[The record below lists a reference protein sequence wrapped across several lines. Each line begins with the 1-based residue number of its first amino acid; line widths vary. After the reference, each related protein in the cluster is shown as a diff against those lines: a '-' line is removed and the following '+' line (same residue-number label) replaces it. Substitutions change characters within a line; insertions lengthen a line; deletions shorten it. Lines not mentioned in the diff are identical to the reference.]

1 MKYPEAGECTE
12 YCPIRCHNG
21 ASTMQQKIFQIS
33 LVVRDY
39 DEAIRFFVGKLGF
52 ELLEDQYIAPQDKR
66 WVVVAPKGDSGC
78 KLLLA
83 QASTRRQTA
92 RIGDQTGGRVGF
104 FLYTDNFQRDYRT
117 YTDRGVEFVGPPRHE
132 AYGTVAVFRDLYGN
146 LWDLLQPA

>member
-1 MKYPEAGECTE
+1 L
-12 YCPIRCHNG
+12 
-21 ASTMQQKIFQIS
+21 QQNIFQIS

-39 DEAIRFFVGKLGF
+39 DEAIHFFVDILGF
-52 ELLEDQYIAPQDKR
+52 ELLEDLYIAEQDKR
-66 WVVVAPKGDSGC
+66 WVVVAPKGDLGC

-83 QASTRRQTA
+83 QASTEKQAA

-104 FLYTDNFQRDYRT
+104 FLHTDNFQRDYRA

-146 LWDLLQPA
+146 LWDLLQPSWQLKKL